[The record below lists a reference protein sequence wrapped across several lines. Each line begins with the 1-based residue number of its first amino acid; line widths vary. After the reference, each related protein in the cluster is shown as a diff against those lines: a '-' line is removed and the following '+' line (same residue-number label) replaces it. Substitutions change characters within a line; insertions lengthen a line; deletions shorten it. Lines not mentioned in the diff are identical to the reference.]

1 MLITDVNAAGK
12 LPIPPRNLVAQWVV
26 ESWDAVSPDTIIRCA
41 VSTRTTRAV
50 DYDDATRAR
59 LELDSIR
66 PDISV
71 AELIGGA
78 NGSEIAEQLEDMS
91 DDDIEIGEV
100 DIEDIMADATDE
112 DDDDGSDEES

>member
-1 MLITDVNAAGK
+1 MG
-12 LPIPPRNLVAQWVV
+12 
-26 ESWDAVSPDTIIRCA
+26 CA

-59 LELDSIR
+59 LELDFIR

-71 AELIGGA
+71 AELIGGS
-78 NGSEIAEQLEDMS
+78 NGSEIAEQLEDTS

-100 DIEDIMADATDE
+100 DIEDIMAEATDE
-112 DDDDGSDEES
+112 DDDEDGSDGES